1 MRKKFLKITRVLLI
15 TFIANMIPVNIL
27 HVFAA
32 ENELIVDDITT
43 TGTHYFTY
51 SEETDV
57 NGRNGWAADK
67 KSSIQ
72 GDEYA
77 QTQHWVWNENSNEA
91 AKHTYTF
98 TFEGTGVE
106 LWGIKSDDYN
116 MFQLDNGEIEKVKIE
131 GAANTPTKLY
141 SKTGLSN
148 GKHTVKVTLADAGKG
163 LQVSYA
169 KVFGISKDNPE
180 SETEKILPTKI
191 EGTTNKFKYN
201 SPSGLSWVTSNSEA
215 YIDPNGNASK
225 AEESYY
231 EIPFYGNGI
240 EIFANK
246 SRNHGMVKFSIDGK
260 EEMVADLYNAT
271 RTGAQS
277 VYKVSGLEE
286 GNHTLKAVMQN
297 TKNAS
302 STNYVNQVAYAEISH
317 APYVITDIIL
327 AENSYEIS
335 EGSTQLIN
343 YKISPDYVTASD
355 IVFTSN
361 DDTIATVNEKGLIT
375 AVKEGTTKIT
385 VSSEISNINKE
396 ITVTVKKSIPRLGG
410 SIVDVNTQY
419 TQDRY
424 DEVKQ
429 LGTTSASLTA
439 WKNDKAISEIS
450 LYSKDSKLNNVTIS
464 VSDFK
469 DGENVLES
477 ENIKAT
483 FIKSVKAYNGS
494 YLGYGDK
501 NREVPKETET
511 NRSESNDVLY
521 QTTPIEIG
529 FNKLQNV
536 WVEFNVPAGTP
547 AGTYTG
553 KLQVSADMID
563 EPLEFNY
570 KLKVQD
576 AELPNSEEFA
586 DVFDIELW
594 QYPYSSAEYY
604 DVEPFSNEHLEL
616 MKSNMLKYKE
626 IGGHAITT
634 SIVEDAW
641 NAQTYSKNEVHYPSM
656 VKWIKNADGSFE
668 YDYTDF
674 DKWVTFN
681 KELGIGD
688 KIVLYSIAPWHN
700 SFTYWENGKLIYEKY
715 NVGSDRYTSVWK
727 DFLQDLV
734 EHLTSKGWFEE
745 SYIGIDERGFSKAA
759 FDIVDSVKNIH
770 GQSLKTAGAMDG
782 FVDKPDLALRVT
794 DLNVG
799 DTAAEA
805 HPNEFEKLLKDRN
818 VLGLRTTLYS
828 CTEHQ
833 PGNFSLSAPVE
844 SYWSIINAGKSETA
858 GFLRWAYDAW
868 VEDPLRDTTHNAF
881 EPGDTFLIYPD
892 EKNAENP
899 TSKSSVRLE
908 MMAAGVR
915 DVNKLLIM
923 EKEVE
928 SLENEI
934 DDLYDLITIQA
945 KISRS
950 YLSKDKVNKLSQ
962 EVDMFKEGLNN
973 LTERYIEL
981 KESGTDKV
989 ESVTIED
996 GDKAVILGGTIQ
1008 LNAVVK
1014 PDNLLNKSVTWTS
1027 SNESVASVNGKGIV
1041 TGNKVGTA
1049 YITATSTQD
1058 ESKKASIKVTITS
1071 VAIDES
1077 AQVSYYSFNND
1088 KDGQITDEWSS
1099 RNGKNQ
1105 GSIEPGKSSNALKVT
1120 EAGKGVILDGN
1131 SGIGDSDAWS
1141 IAYWV
1146 NTDADFSSEISVI
1159 SDKDKNFA
1167 AALKMSADRSSGF
1180 RVGKKSGDVLTYK
1193 YDFSPNTWYHVA
1205 WTQSKTDGLSMYV
1218 NGKLVQNNGWTKTN
1232 TVKFP
1237 MDIIG
1242 STGFTGLID
1251 EVKVYNKVLNASEVA
1266 STMTVEGLNIAE
1278 NYKRLYIGETYTIET
1293 NLISNNEDK
1302 TITYTSSNPKVAAVD
1317 ENGVVTAK
1325 ERGTATI
1332 VVENKAGG
1340 YKEEVTI
1347 EVSRKLTISNALETY
1362 ELPSN
1367 RLTDIEKAPGTDRQY
1382 LGQPDMVRTS
1392 TGRLITAYPKGHG
1405 KGPIIMQISD
1415 DDGEAW
1421 TEKKDTPESWIG
1433 SQETPTLY
1441 VLPLENGKERIMMI
1455 TACPGWGTD
1464 SNGHQTGWNTSYSDD
1479 NGETWTEY
1487 KHWYPNHKDGS
1498 LNKAIVG
1505 MASLVQLK
1513 DDDGNYIQKWMGV
1526 YHDYGYVNYKTYL
1539 TFNENGEEQWSE
1551 PEPYL
1556 SEYRNIES
1564 TYQMCEIGMF
1574 RSPDGKRIV
1583 GLARSQSHNNPA
1595 TMIYS
1600 DDEGKTWSKP
1610 MDLPGSLAGERH
1622 KAVYD
1627 PVSGRLLVTFRE
1639 IKYDLNNN
1647 NIFDGNSDWLAGEWV
1662 AWVGTYEDLMEQRD
1676 GQYRIEIAKDY
1687 ANNAKSGDTGY
1698 AGVVVLDDG
1707 TFIMDSYGHWDEDFS
1722 SSWPGGVTT
1731 DLSYI
1736 KQAKFKLSEID
1747 NMAGLIERGEL
1758 QEFIDKVE
1766 GLNKNDYTADS
1777 WSELEIALNEAKAIN
1792 DNVESTQNE
1801 INKAVESLE
1810 KAFNELKEDTP
1821 IIVDKSK
1828 LEELYNKVKDTEN
1841 KNYTEESWT
1850 NFIKQL
1856 ENAKTILEKE
1866 DSTQDQ
1872 VYKAVE
1878 GLEKAFNELKEND
1891 PIIVDKSKL
1900 EELYN
1905 KVKDTENNNYTE
1917 KSWTNFINELENAK
1931 TVLDTEDS
1939 TQDQV
1944 DKAVESLEKAFNEL
1958 KENDPIIVDK
1968 SKLEELYNKVKDTE
1982 NNNYTE
1988 KSWDNFI
1995 NELENAKAILDKEDV
2010 TQKEVDKAVKNLE
2023 NAFNKLK
2030 ENKPIIVDKSKLEKL
2045 YNKVKDTENN
2055 NYTEESWAN
2064 FKNELASA
2072 KNVLD
2077 KEGSTQ
2083 EEINEANNRLSKA
2096 VANLKKKPSK
2106 PESEESGKVSEDEKD
2121 NSKTVNTGDNANV
2134 TILLVTLLI
2143 SGSAIF
2149 LLMKKRRTS

>member
-1 MRKKFLKITRVLLI
+1 MKKSFLNVTRFLLI
-15 TFIANMIPVNIL
+15 TFITSIMPVNMQQ
-27 HVFAA
+27 VFAA
-32 ENELIVDDITT
+32 ENEVIVDDTTT
-43 TGTHYFTY
+43 TGVHYFSYT
-51 SEETDV
+51 EATDAD
-57 NGRNGWAADK
+57 GKKGWASDK
-67 KSSIQ
+67 KDTIQ

-77 QTQHWVWNENSNEA
+77 KTQHWVWNEDFTEA
-91 AKHTYTF
+91 SKHTYSF

-106 LWGIKSDDYN
+106 LWGVKSDAYN
-116 MFQLDNGEIEKVKIE
+116 NFQLDDGNVEKIE
-131 GAANTPTKLY
+131 IKGAENTPTKLY
-141 SKTGLSN
+141 SKTELEY
-148 GKHTVKVTLADAGKG
+148 GKHTVKVTLADGGKG

-169 KVFGISKDNPE
+169 KVLGASKNNPDNKI
-180 SETEKILPTKI
+180 EKIAPNKVD
-191 EGTTNKFKYN
+191 GTINSFKYS
-201 SPSGLSWVTSNSEA
+201 SPTGSKWAVLDNEA
-215 YIDPNGNASK
+215 YIDLKADGTK
-225 AEESYY
+225 AEEAYY

-246 SRNHGMVKFSIDGK
+246 SKNHGKVKFTIDGK
-260 EEMVADLYNAT
+260 EEKVVDLYNAS
-271 RTGAQS
+271 RTESQS
-277 VYKVSGLEE
+277 VYKVTGLTE
-286 GNHTLKAVMQN
+286 GNHTLKAVMEN
-297 TKNAS
+297 TKNPS
-302 STNYVNQVAYAEISH
+302 SSSFVNQVAYAQVSH
-317 APYVITDIIL
+317 APYVITDIKL
-327 AENSYEIS
+327 AENSYEMS
-335 EGSTQLIN
+335 EGATQKIN
-343 YKISPDYVTASD
+343 YTVEPDYASVND
-355 IVFTSN
+355 ITFTSN
-361 DDTIATVNEKGLIT
+361 DDKIATVDEKGVIT
-375 AVKEGTTKIT
+375 AVKEGKTEIT
-385 VSSEISNINKE
+385 VSSKTSDVSKTIG
-396 ITVTVKKSIPRLGG
+396 VTVKKAVPGIGG

-424 DEVKQ
+424 DEVKG
-429 LGTTSASLTA
+429 LGTTSATLTA

-450 LYSKDSKLNNVTIS
+450 LYSKDSSLSNVTIS
-464 VSDFK
+464 ASDFK
-469 DGENVLES
+469 DGDKVLKSENV
-477 ENIKAT
+477 KAT
-483 FIKSVKAYNGS
+483 FIKSVKSYNGK

-536 WVEFNVPAGTP
+536 WVEINVPAGTEP
-547 AGTYTG
+547 GTYTG
-553 KLQVSADMID
+553 KLEVTAEGID
-563 EPLEFNY
+563 EPLEFTY
-570 KLKVQD
+570 TLKVQD
-576 AELPNSEEFA
+576 AELPDATEFV
-586 DVFDIELW
+586 DGFDIELW

-604 DVEPFSNEHLEL
+604 DVKPFSEEHLKIME
-616 MKSNMLKYKE
+616 SIMLKYKE

-656 VKWIKNADGSFE
+656 VKWTKNEDGSFE

-700 SFTYWENGKLIYEKY
+700 SFTYWEGDKLVYEPFK
-715 NVGSDRYTSVWK
+715 VGDARYTEVWK
-727 DFLQDLV
+727 GFLQDLV
-734 EHLTSKGWFEE
+734 NHLTDKGWFEE
-745 SYIGIDERGFSKAA
+745 SYMGIDERGFNKTA

-770 GQSLKTAGAMDG
+770 GESLKTAGAMDG
-782 FVDKPDLALRVT
+782 FVDKHDLALRVT

-799 DTAAEA
+799 DTAAA
-805 HPNEFEKLLKDRN
+805 KHPVEFAKLLEEREA
-818 VLGLRTTLYS
+818 LGLRTTLYS

-844 SYWSIINAGKSETA
+844 SYWSIINAGKSETV

-892 EKNAENP
+892 EKGVKNP

-908 MMAAGVR
+908 IMAAGVR

-923 EKEVE
+923 EKEVA
-928 SLENEI
+928 SLQSDI
-934 DDLYDLITIQA
+934 DELYDNITITPVTSQ
-945 KISRS
+945 S
-950 YLSKDKVNKLSQ
+950 YLSKDKVKQLSQ
-962 EVDMFKEGLNN
+962 EVDKFKEEINT

-981 KESGTDKV
+981 KANGTEKV
-989 ESVTIED
+989 ESVTIEG
-996 GDKAVILGGTIQ
+996 GDKEVIIGSTTQ

-1014 PDNLLNKSVTWTS
+1014 PNNILNNRVIWTS
-1027 SNESVASVNGKGIV
+1027 SNEKVASVNSQGVV
-1041 TGNKVGTA
+1041 TANKLGSTT
-1049 YITATSTQD
+1049 ITATYVQD
-1058 ESKKASIKVTITS
+1058 ESKKSAIKVTVS
-1071 VAIDES
+1071 PVSIDKS
-1077 AQVSYYSFNND
+1077 AQVSYYSFDND
-1088 KDGQITDEWSS
+1088 KDGKVTDKWGS
-1099 RNGKNQ
+1099 RNGSNE
-1105 GSIEPGKSSNALKVT
+1105 GTIALGKSNNALKVT
-1120 EAGKGVILDGN
+1120 EAGKGAILDEN
-1131 SGIGDSDAWS
+1131 SGVADSDAWS
-1141 IAYWV
+1141 ISYWV
-1146 NTDADFSSEISVI
+1146 NTDTEFNKEISVI
-1159 SDKDKNFA
+1159 SDKDKKFA
-1167 AALKMSADRSSGF
+1167 ASLKMAEDRSSGF
-1180 RVGKKSGDVLTYK
+1180 RVGKNPGDVLTFEYN
-1193 YDFSPNTWYHVA
+1193 FSPNTWYHIA

-1218 NGKLVQNNGWTKTN
+1218 NGKLIKNNNWTETN
-1232 TVKFP
+1232 IVKFP

-1251 EVKVYNKVLNASEVA
+1251 EVKVYNKVLNPSEIA
-1266 STMTVEGLNIAE
+1266 STMLVKGLNIAE
-1278 NYKRLYIGETYTIET
+1278 NYKRLYIDDTYAIET
-1293 NLISNNEDK
+1293 NLLSDNNDK
-1302 TITYTSSNPKVAAVD
+1302 TITYTSSNPNIASVE

-1325 ERGTATI
+1325 ERGTTTI

-1347 EVSRKLTISNALETY
+1347 EVSRKLTISNTLETY
-1362 ELPSN
+1362 ELPEN
-1367 RLTDIEKAPGTDRQY
+1367 RLSDIEKAPGTDRQY

-1415 DDGEAW
+1415 DNGETW
-1421 TEKKDTPESWIG
+1421 TEKNDTPSSWVG

-1441 VLPLENGKERIMMI
+1441 VLPLENGIERIMMI

-1622 KAVYD
+1622 KAAYD
-1627 PVSGRLLVTFRE
+1627 PISGRLVISFRE
-1639 IKYDLNNN
+1639 ITYDLNGN

-1687 ANNAKSGDTGY
+1687 SNNAKSGDTGY
-1698 AGVVVLDDG
+1698 AGVVVLEDG
-1707 TFIMDSYGHWDEDFS
+1707 TFIMDSYGHWDEEFS
-1722 SSWPGGVTT
+1722 NSWTGGITT
-1731 DLSYI
+1731 DLCYI

-1747 NMAGLIERGEL
+1747 NMAGLIERDEL

-1766 GLNKNDYTADS
+1766 GLNKDDYTANS
-1777 WSELEIALNEAKAIN
+1777 WSALEIAFNEAKVVY

-1801 INKAVESLE
+1801 IDKALE
-1810 KAFNELKEDTP
+1810 NLTNAFNGLKENNP
-1821 IIVDKSK
+1821 IAVDKSK
-1828 LEELYNKVKDTEN
+1828 LEEMYNKVKDTEN
-1841 KNYTEESWT
+1841 KNYTEGSWT
-1850 NFIKQL
+1850 NFINEL
-1856 ENAKTILEKE
+1856 ENAKVVLEKE

-1872 VYKAVE
+1872 VDKA
-1878 GLEKAFNELKEND
+1878 LESLENAFNELKEND
-1891 PIIVDKSKL
+1891 PIIVDKSRL
-1900 EELYN
+1900 EKLYN

-1917 KSWTNFINELENAK
+1917 KSWNNFK
-1931 TVLDTEDS
+1931 
-1939 TQDQV
+1939 
-1944 DKAVESLEKAFNEL
+1944 
-1958 KENDPIIVDK
+1958 
-1968 SKLEELYNKVKDTE
+1968 
-1982 NNNYTE
+1982 
-1988 KSWDNFI
+1988 

-2023 NAFNKLK
+2023 NAFKKLK
-2030 ENKPIIVDKSKLEKL
+2030 ENKPIVVDKSKLEKL

-2055 NYTEESWAN
+2055 NYTEESWTN
-2064 FKNELASA
+2064 FKNELKNA
-2072 KNVLD
+2072 KAVLD

-2096 VANLKKKPSK
+2096 VANLKKETSK
-2106 PESEESGKVSEDEKD
+2106 PESEESGKVPEGEKD
-2121 NSKTVNTGDNANV
+2121 NSKIVNTGDNTNV
-2134 TILLVTLLI
+2134 TLLLATLLI

>member
-1 MRKKFLKITRVLLI
+1 MKKSFLNVTRFLLI
-15 TFIANMIPVNIL
+15 TFITSIMPVNMQQ
-27 HVFAA
+27 VFAA
-32 ENELIVDDITT
+32 ENEVIVDDTTT
-43 TGTHYFTY
+43 TGVHYFSYT
-51 SEETDV
+51 EATDAD
-57 NGRNGWAADK
+57 GKKGWASDK
-67 KSSIQ
+67 KDTIQ

-77 QTQHWVWNENSNEA
+77 KTQHWVWNEDFTEA
-91 AKHTYTF
+91 SKHTYSF

-106 LWGIKSDDYN
+106 LWGVKSDAYN
-116 MFQLDNGEIEKVKIE
+116 NFQLDDGNVEKIE
-131 GAANTPTKLY
+131 IKGAENTPTKLY
-141 SKTGLSN
+141 SKTELEY
-148 GKHTVKVTLADAGKG
+148 GKHTVKVTLADGGKG

-169 KVFGISKDNPE
+169 KVLGASKNNPDNKI
-180 SETEKILPTKI
+180 EKIAPNKVD
-191 EGTTNKFKYN
+191 GTINSFKYS
-201 SPSGLSWVTSNSEA
+201 SPTGSKWAVLDNEA
-215 YIDPNGNASK
+215 YIDLKADGTK
-225 AEESYY
+225 AEEAYY

-246 SRNHGMVKFSIDGK
+246 SKNHGKVKFTIDGK
-260 EEMVADLYNAT
+260 EEKVVDLYNAS
-271 RTGAQS
+271 RTESQS
-277 VYKVSGLEE
+277 VYKVTGLTE
-286 GNHTLKAVMQN
+286 GNHTLKAVMEN
-297 TKNAS
+297 TKNPS
-302 STNYVNQVAYAEISH
+302 SSSFVNQVAYAQVSH
-317 APYVITDIIL
+317 APYVITDIKL
-327 AENSYEIS
+327 AENSYEMS
-335 EGSTQLIN
+335 EGATQKIN
-343 YKISPDYVTASD
+343 YTVEPDYASVND
-355 IVFTSN
+355 ITFTSN
-361 DDTIATVNEKGLIT
+361 DDKIATVDEKGVIT
-375 AVKEGTTKIT
+375 AVKEGKTEIT
-385 VSSEISNINKE
+385 VSSKTSDVSKTIG
-396 ITVTVKKSIPRLGG
+396 VTVKKAVPGIGG

-424 DEVKQ
+424 DEVKG
-429 LGTTSASLTA
+429 LGTTSATLTA

-450 LYSKDSKLNNVTIS
+450 LYSKDSSLSNVTIS
-464 VSDFK
+464 ASDFK
-469 DGENVLES
+469 DGDKVLKSENV
-477 ENIKAT
+477 KAT
-483 FIKSVKAYNGS
+483 FIKSVKSYNGK

-536 WVEFNVPAGTP
+536 WVEINVPAGTEP
-547 AGTYTG
+547 GTYTG
-553 KLQVSADMID
+553 KLEVTAEGID
-563 EPLEFNY
+563 EPLEFTY
-570 KLKVQD
+570 TLKVQD
-576 AELPNSEEFA
+576 AELPDATEFV
-586 DVFDIELW
+586 DGFDIELW

-604 DVEPFSNEHLEL
+604 DVKPFSEEHLKIME
-616 MKSNMLKYKE
+616 SIMLKYKE

-656 VKWIKNADGSFE
+656 VKWTKNEDGSFE

-700 SFTYWENGKLIYEKY
+700 SFTYWEGDKLVYEPFK
-715 NVGSDRYTSVWK
+715 VGDARYTEVWK
-727 DFLQDLV
+727 GFLQDLV
-734 EHLTSKGWFEE
+734 NHLTDKGWFEE
-745 SYIGIDERGFSKAA
+745 SYMGIDERGFNKTA

-770 GQSLKTAGAMDG
+770 GESLKTAGAMDG
-782 FVDKPDLALRVT
+782 FVDKHDLALRVT

-799 DTAAEA
+799 DTAAA
-805 HPNEFEKLLKDRN
+805 KHPVEFAKLLEEREA
-818 VLGLRTTLYS
+818 LGLRTTLYS

-844 SYWSIINAGKSETA
+844 SYWSIINAGKSETV

-892 EKNAENP
+892 EKGVKNP

-908 MMAAGVR
+908 IMAAGVR

-923 EKEVE
+923 EKEVA
-928 SLENEI
+928 SLQSDI
-934 DDLYDLITIQA
+934 DELYDNITITPVTSQ
-945 KISRS
+945 S
-950 YLSKDKVNKLSQ
+950 YLSKDKVKQLSQ
-962 EVDMFKEGLNN
+962 EVDKFKEEINT

-981 KESGTDKV
+981 KANGTEKV
-989 ESVTIED
+989 ESVTIEG
-996 GDKAVILGGTIQ
+996 GDKEVIIGSTTQ

-1014 PDNLLNKSVTWTS
+1014 PNNILNNRVIWTS
-1027 SNESVASVNGKGIV
+1027 SNEKVASVNSQGVV
-1041 TGNKVGTA
+1041 TANKLGSTT
-1049 YITATSTQD
+1049 ITATSVQD
-1058 ESKKASIKVTITS
+1058 ESKKSAIKVTVS
-1071 VAIDES
+1071 PVSIDKS
-1077 AQVSYYSFNND
+1077 AQVSYYSFDND
-1088 KDGQITDEWSS
+1088 KDGKVTDKWGS
-1099 RNGKNQ
+1099 RNGSNE
-1105 GSIEPGKSSNALKVT
+1105 GTIALGKSNNALKVT
-1120 EAGKGVILDGN
+1120 EAGKGAILDEN
-1131 SGIGDSDAWS
+1131 SGVADSDAWS
-1141 IAYWV
+1141 ISYWV
-1146 NTDADFSSEISVI
+1146 NTDTEFNKEISVI
-1159 SDKDKNFA
+1159 SDKDKKFA
-1167 AALKMSADRSSGF
+1167 ASLKMAEDRSSGF
-1180 RVGKKSGDVLTYK
+1180 RVGKNPGDVLTFEYN
-1193 YDFSPNTWYHVA
+1193 FSPNTWYHIA

-1218 NGKLVQNNGWTKTN
+1218 NGKLIKNNNWTETN
-1232 TVKFP
+1232 IVKFP

-1251 EVKVYNKVLNASEVA
+1251 EVKVYNKVLNPSEIA
-1266 STMTVEGLNIAE
+1266 STMLVKGLNIAE
-1278 NYKRLYIGETYTIET
+1278 NYKRLYIDDTYAIET
-1293 NLISNNEDK
+1293 NLLSDNNDK
-1302 TITYTSSNPKVAAVD
+1302 TITYTSSNPNIASVD

-1325 ERGTATI
+1325 ERGTTTI

-1347 EVSRKLTISNALETY
+1347 EVSRKLTISNTLETY
-1362 ELPSN
+1362 ELPEN
-1367 RLTDIEKAPGTDRQY
+1367 RLSDIEKAPGTDRQY

-1415 DDGEAW
+1415 DNGETW
-1421 TEKKDTPESWIG
+1421 TEKNDTPSSWVG

-1441 VLPLENGKERIMMI
+1441 VLPLENGIERIMMI

-1622 KAVYD
+1622 KAAYD
-1627 PVSGRLLVTFRE
+1627 PISGRLVISFRE
-1639 IKYDLNNN
+1639 ITYDLNGN

-1687 ANNAKSGDTGY
+1687 SNNAKSGDTGY
-1698 AGVVVLDDG
+1698 AGVVVLEDG
-1707 TFIMDSYGHWDEDFS
+1707 TFIMDSYGHWDEEFS
-1722 SSWPGGVTT
+1722 NSWTGGITT
-1731 DLSYI
+1731 DLCYI

-1747 NMAGLIERGEL
+1747 NMAGLIERDEL

-1766 GLNKNDYTADS
+1766 GLNKDDYTANS
-1777 WSELEIALNEAKAIN
+1777 WSALEIAFNEAKVVY

-1801 INKAVESLE
+1801 IDKALE
-1810 KAFNELKEDTP
+1810 NLTNAFNGLKENNP
-1821 IIVDKSK
+1821 IAVDKSK
-1828 LEELYNKVKDTEN
+1828 LEEMYNKVKDTEN
-1841 KNYTEESWT
+1841 KNYTEGSWT
-1850 NFIKQL
+1850 NFINEL
-1856 ENAKTILEKE
+1856 ENAKVVLEKE

-1872 VYKAVE
+1872 VDKA
-1878 GLEKAFNELKEND
+1878 LESLENAFNELKEND
-1891 PIIVDKSKL
+1891 PIIVDKSRL
-1900 EELYN
+1900 EKLYN

-1917 KSWTNFINELENAK
+1917 KSWNNFK
-1931 TVLDTEDS
+1931 
-1939 TQDQV
+1939 
-1944 DKAVESLEKAFNEL
+1944 
-1958 KENDPIIVDK
+1958 
-1968 SKLEELYNKVKDTE
+1968 
-1982 NNNYTE
+1982 
-1988 KSWDNFI
+1988 

-2023 NAFNKLK
+2023 NAFKKLK
-2030 ENKPIIVDKSKLEKL
+2030 ENKPIVVDKSKLEKL

-2055 NYTEESWAN
+2055 NYTEESWTN
-2064 FKNELASA
+2064 FKNELKNA
-2072 KNVLD
+2072 KAVLD

-2096 VANLKKKPSK
+2096 VANLKKETSK
-2106 PESEESGKVSEDEKD
+2106 PESEESGKVPEGEKD
-2121 NSKTVNTGDNANV
+2121 NSKIVNTGDNTNV
-2134 TILLVTLLI
+2134 TLLLATLLI

>member
-1 MRKKFLKITRVLLI
+1 MKKSFLNVTRFLLI
-15 TFIANMIPVNIL
+15 TFITSIMPVNMQQ
-27 HVFAA
+27 VFAA
-32 ENELIVDDITT
+32 ENEVIVDDTTT
-43 TGTHYFTY
+43 TGVHYFSYT
-51 SEETDV
+51 EATDAD
-57 NGRNGWAADK
+57 GKKGWASDK
-67 KSSIQ
+67 KDTIQ

-77 QTQHWVWNENSNEA
+77 KTQHWVWNEDFTEA
-91 AKHTYTF
+91 SKHTYSF

-106 LWGIKSDDYN
+106 LWGVKSDAYN
-116 MFQLDNGEIEKVKIE
+116 NFQLDDGNVEKIE
-131 GAANTPTKLY
+131 IKGAENTPTKLY
-141 SKTGLSN
+141 SKTELEY
-148 GKHTVKVTLADAGKG
+148 GKHTVKVTLADGGKG

-169 KVFGISKDNPE
+169 KVLGASKNNPDNKI
-180 SETEKILPTKI
+180 EKIAPNKVD
-191 EGTTNKFKYN
+191 GTINSFKYS
-201 SPSGLSWVTSNSEA
+201 SPTGSKWAVLDNEA
-215 YIDPNGNASK
+215 YIDLKADGTK
-225 AEESYY
+225 AEEAYY

-246 SRNHGMVKFSIDGK
+246 SKNHGKVKFTIDGK
-260 EEMVADLYNAT
+260 EEKVVDLYNAS
-271 RTGAQS
+271 RTESQS
-277 VYKVSGLEE
+277 VYKVTGLTE
-286 GNHTLKAVMQN
+286 GNHTLKAVMEN
-297 TKNAS
+297 TKNPS
-302 STNYVNQVAYAEISH
+302 SSSFVNQVAYAQVSH
-317 APYVITDIIL
+317 APYVITDIKL
-327 AENSYEIS
+327 AENSYEMS
-335 EGSTQLIN
+335 EGATQKIN
-343 YKISPDYVTASD
+343 YTVEPDYASVND
-355 IVFTSN
+355 ITFTSN
-361 DDTIATVNEKGLIT
+361 DDKIATVDEKGVIT
-375 AVKEGTTKIT
+375 AVKEGKTEIT
-385 VSSEISNINKE
+385 VSSKTSDVSKTIG
-396 ITVTVKKSIPRLGG
+396 VTVKKAVPGIGG

-424 DEVKQ
+424 DEVKG
-429 LGTTSASLTA
+429 LGTTSATLTA

-450 LYSKDSKLNNVTIS
+450 LYSKDSSLSNVTIS
-464 VSDFK
+464 ASDFK
-469 DGENVLES
+469 NGDKVLKSENV
-477 ENIKAT
+477 KAT
-483 FIKSVKAYNGS
+483 FIKSVKAYNGK

-536 WVEFNVPAGTP
+536 WVEVNVPKGTEP
-547 AGTYTG
+547 GTYTG
-553 KLQVSADMID
+553 KLKVTADGIK
-563 EPLEFNY
+563 EPLEFTYTLN
-570 KLKVQD
+570 VQD
-576 AELPNSEEFA
+576 AELPDAKEFENG
-586 DVFDIELW
+586 FDIELW

-604 DVEPFSNEHLEL
+604 DVKPFSEKHLKIME
-616 MKSNMLKYKE
+616 SIMLKYKE

-656 VKWIKNADGSFE
+656 VKWTKNEDGSFE

-700 SFTYWENGKLIYEKY
+700 SFTYWEGDKLVYEPFK
-715 NVGSDRYTSVWK
+715 VGDARYTEVWK
-727 DFLQDLV
+727 GFLQDLV
-734 EHLTSKGWFEE
+734 NHLTDKGWFEE
-745 SYIGIDERGFSKAA
+745 SYMGIDERGFNKTA

-770 GQSLKTAGAMDG
+770 GESLKTAGAMDG

-799 DTAAEA
+799 DTAAA
-805 HPNEFEKLLKDRN
+805 KHPVEFAKLLEEREA
-818 VLGLRTTLYS
+818 LGLRTTLYS

-844 SYWSIINAGKSETA
+844 SYWSIINAGKSETV

-892 EKNAENP
+892 EKGVKNP

-908 MMAAGVR
+908 IMAKGVR

-923 EKEVE
+923 EKEVA
-928 SLENEI
+928 SLQSDI
-934 DDLYDLITIQA
+934 DELYDNITITPVTSQ
-945 KISRS
+945 S
-950 YLSKDKVNKLSQ
+950 YLSKDKVKQLSQ
-962 EVDMFKEGLNN
+962 EVDKFKEEINT

-981 KESGTDKV
+981 KANGTEKV
-989 ESVTIED
+989 ESVTIEG
-996 GDKAVILGGTIQ
+996 GDKEVIIGSTTQ

-1014 PDNLLNKSVTWTS
+1014 PNNILNNRVIWTS
-1027 SNESVASVNGKGIV
+1027 SNEKVASVNSQGVV
-1041 TGNKVGTA
+1041 TANKLGSTT
-1049 YITATSTQD
+1049 ITATSVQD
-1058 ESKKASIKVTITS
+1058 ESKKSAIKVTVS
-1071 VAIDES
+1071 PVSIDKS
-1077 AQVSYYSFNND
+1077 AQVSYYSFDND
-1088 KDGQITDEWSS
+1088 KDGKVTDKWGS
-1099 RNGKNQ
+1099 RNGSNE
-1105 GSIEPGKSSNALKVT
+1105 GTIALGKSNNALKVT
-1120 EAGKGVILDGN
+1120 EAGKGAILDGN
-1131 SGIGDSDAWS
+1131 SGVADSDAWS
-1141 IAYWV
+1141 ISYWV
-1146 NTDADFSSEISVI
+1146 NTDTEFNKEISVI
-1159 SDKDKNFA
+1159 SDKDKKFA
-1167 AALKMSADRSSGF
+1167 ASLKMAEDRSSGF
-1180 RVGKKSGDVLTYK
+1180 RVGKNPGDVLTFEYN
-1193 YDFSPNTWYHVA
+1193 FSLNTWYHIA

-1218 NGKLVQNNGWTKTN
+1218 NGKLIKNNNWTETN

-1251 EVKVYNKVLNASEVA
+1251 EVKVYNKVLNPSEIA
-1266 STMTVEGLNIAE
+1266 STMLVKGLNIAE
-1278 NYKRLYIGETYTIET
+1278 NYKRLYIGDTYAIET
-1293 NLISNNEDK
+1293 NLLSDNNDK
-1302 TITYTSSNPKVAAVD
+1302 TITYTSSNPNIASVD

-1325 ERGTATI
+1325 ERGTTTI

-1347 EVSRKLTISNALETY
+1347 EVSRKLTISNTLETY
-1362 ELPSN
+1362 ELPEN
-1367 RLTDIEKAPGTDRQY
+1367 RLSDIEKAPGTDRQY

-1415 DDGEAW
+1415 DNGETW
-1421 TEKKDTPESWIG
+1421 TEKNDTPSSWVG

-1441 VLPLENGKERIMMI
+1441 VLPLENGIERIMMI

-1583 GLARSQSHNNPA
+1583 GLARSQSQNNPA

-1622 KAVYD
+1622 KAAYD
-1627 PVSGRLLVTFRE
+1627 PISGRLVISFRE
-1639 IKYDLNNN
+1639 ITYDLNGN

-1687 ANNAKSGDTGY
+1687 SNNAKSGDTGY
-1698 AGVVVLDDG
+1698 AGIVVLEDG
-1707 TFIMDSYGHWDEDFS
+1707 TFIMDSYGHWDEEFS
-1722 SSWPGGVTT
+1722 NNWTGGVTT
-1731 DLSYI
+1731 DLCYI

-1747 NMAGLIERGEL
+1747 NMAGLIERDEL

-1766 GLNKNDYTADS
+1766 GLNKDDYTANS
-1777 WSELEIALNEAKAIN
+1777 WSALEIAFNEAKVVY

-1801 INKAVESLE
+1801 IDKALE
-1810 KAFNELKEDTP
+1810 NLTNAFNGLKENNP
-1821 IIVDKSK
+1821 IAVDKSK
-1828 LEELYNKVKDTEN
+1828 LEEMYNKVKDTEN
-1841 KNYTEESWT
+1841 KNYTEGSWT
-1850 NFIKQL
+1850 NFINEL
-1856 ENAKTILEKE
+1856 ENAKVVLEKE

-1872 VYKAVE
+1872 VDKA
-1878 GLEKAFNELKEND
+1878 LESLENAFNELKEND
-1891 PIIVDKSKL
+1891 PIIVDKSRL
-1900 EELYN
+1900 EKLYN

-1917 KSWTNFINELENAK
+1917 KSWNNFK
-1931 TVLDTEDS
+1931 
-1939 TQDQV
+1939 
-1944 DKAVESLEKAFNEL
+1944 
-1958 KENDPIIVDK
+1958 
-1968 SKLEELYNKVKDTE
+1968 
-1982 NNNYTE
+1982 
-1988 KSWDNFI
+1988 

-2023 NAFNKLK
+2023 NAFKKLK
-2030 ENKPIIVDKSKLEKL
+2030 ENKPIVVDKSKLEKL

-2055 NYTEESWAN
+2055 NYTEESWTN
-2064 FKNELASA
+2064 FKNELKNA
-2072 KNVLD
+2072 KAVLD

-2096 VANLKKKPSK
+2096 VANLKKETSK
-2106 PESEESGKVSEDEKD
+2106 PESEESGKVPEGEKD
-2121 NSKTVNTGDNANV
+2121 NSKIVNTGDNTNV
-2134 TILLVTLLI
+2134 TLLLATLLI

>member
-1 MRKKFLKITRVLLI
+1 M
-15 TFIANMIPVNIL
+15 
-27 HVFAA
+27 
-32 ENELIVDDITT
+32 
-43 TGTHYFTY
+43 
-51 SEETDV
+51 
-57 NGRNGWAADK
+57 
-67 KSSIQ
+67 
-72 GDEYA
+72 
-77 QTQHWVWNENSNEA
+77 
-91 AKHTYTF
+91 
-98 TFEGTGVE
+98 
-106 LWGIKSDDYN
+106 
-116 MFQLDNGEIEKVKIE
+116 DN
-131 GAANTPTKLY
+131 
-141 SKTGLSN
+141 
-148 GKHTVKVTLADAGKG
+148 
-163 LQVSYA
+163 
-169 KVFGISKDNPE
+169 
-180 SETEKILPTKI
+180 
-191 EGTTNKFKYN
+191 
-201 SPSGLSWVTSNSEA
+201 EA
-215 YIDPNGNASK
+215 YIDLKADGTK
-225 AEESYY
+225 AEEAYY

-246 SRNHGMVKFSIDGK
+246 SKNHGKVKFTIDGK
-260 EEMVADLYNAT
+260 EEKVVDLYNAS
-271 RTGAQS
+271 RTESQS
-277 VYKVSGLEE
+277 VYKVTGLTE
-286 GNHTLKAVMQN
+286 GNHTLKAVMEN
-297 TKNAS
+297 TKNPS
-302 STNYVNQVAYAEISH
+302 SSSFVNQVAYAQVSH
-317 APYVITDIIL
+317 APYVITDIKL
-327 AENSYEIS
+327 AENSYEMS
-335 EGSTQLIN
+335 EGATQKIN
-343 YKISPDYVTASD
+343 YTVEPDYASVND
-355 IVFTSN
+355 ITFTSN
-361 DDTIATVNEKGLIT
+361 DDKIATVDEKGVIT
-375 AVKEGTTKIT
+375 AVKEGKTEIT
-385 VSSEISNINKE
+385 VSSKTSDVSKTIG
-396 ITVTVKKSIPRLGG
+396 VTVKKAVPGIGG

-424 DEVKQ
+424 DEVKG
-429 LGTTSASLTA
+429 LGTTSATLTA

-450 LYSKDSKLNNVTIS
+450 LYSKDSSLSNVTIS
-464 VSDFK
+464 ASDFK
-469 DGENVLES
+469 DGDKVLKSENV
-477 ENIKAT
+477 KAT
-483 FIKSVKAYNGS
+483 FIKSVKSYNGK

-536 WVEFNVPAGTP
+536 WVEINVPAGTEP
-547 AGTYTG
+547 GTYTG
-553 KLQVSADMID
+553 KLEVTAEGID
-563 EPLEFNY
+563 EPLEFTY
-570 KLKVQD
+570 TLKVQD
-576 AELPNSEEFA
+576 AELPDATEFV
-586 DVFDIELW
+586 DGFDIELW

-604 DVEPFSNEHLEL
+604 DVKPFSEEHLKIME
-616 MKSNMLKYKE
+616 SIMLKYKE

-656 VKWIKNADGSFE
+656 VKWTKNEDGSFE

-700 SFTYWENGKLIYEKY
+700 SFTYWEGDKLVYEPFK
-715 NVGSDRYTSVWK
+715 VGDARYTEVWK
-727 DFLQDLV
+727 GFLQDLV
-734 EHLTSKGWFEE
+734 NHLTDKGWFEE
-745 SYIGIDERGFSKAA
+745 SYMGIDERGFNKTA

-770 GQSLKTAGAMDG
+770 GESLKTAGAMDG
-782 FVDKPDLALRVT
+782 FVDKHDLALRVT

-799 DTAAEA
+799 DTAAA
-805 HPNEFEKLLKDRN
+805 KHPVEFAKLLEEREA
-818 VLGLRTTLYS
+818 LGLRTTLYS

-844 SYWSIINAGKSETA
+844 SYWSIINAGKSETV

-892 EKNAENP
+892 EKGVKNP

-908 MMAAGVR
+908 IMAAGVR

-923 EKEVE
+923 EKEVA
-928 SLENEI
+928 SLQSDI
-934 DDLYDLITIQA
+934 DELYDNITITPVTSQ
-945 KISRS
+945 S
-950 YLSKDKVNKLSQ
+950 YLSKDKVKQLSQ
-962 EVDMFKEGLNN
+962 EVDKFKEEINT

-981 KESGTDKV
+981 KANGTEKV
-989 ESVTIED
+989 ESVTIEG
-996 GDKAVILGGTIQ
+996 GDKEVIIGSTTQ

-1014 PDNLLNKSVTWTS
+1014 PNNILNNRVIWTS
-1027 SNESVASVNGKGIV
+1027 SNEKVASVNSQGVV
-1041 TGNKVGTA
+1041 TANKLGSTT
-1049 YITATSTQD
+1049 ITATSVQD
-1058 ESKKASIKVTITS
+1058 ESKKSAIKVTVS
-1071 VAIDES
+1071 PVSIDKS
-1077 AQVSYYSFNND
+1077 AQVSYYSFDND
-1088 KDGQITDEWSS
+1088 KDGKVTDKWGS
-1099 RNGKNQ
+1099 RNGSNE
-1105 GSIEPGKSSNALKVT
+1105 GTIALGKSNNALKVT
-1120 EAGKGVILDGN
+1120 EAGKGAILDEN
-1131 SGIGDSDAWS
+1131 SGVADSDAWS
-1141 IAYWV
+1141 ISYWV
-1146 NTDADFSSEISVI
+1146 NTDTEFNKEISVI
-1159 SDKDKNFA
+1159 SDKDKKFA
-1167 AALKMSADRSSGF
+1167 ASLKMAEDRSSGF
-1180 RVGKKSGDVLTYK
+1180 RVGKNPGDVLTFEYN
-1193 YDFSPNTWYHVA
+1193 FSPNTWYHIA

-1218 NGKLVQNNGWTKTN
+1218 NGKLIKNNNWTETN
-1232 TVKFP
+1232 IVKFP

-1251 EVKVYNKVLNASEVA
+1251 EVKVYNKVLNPSEIA
-1266 STMTVEGLNIAE
+1266 STMLVKGLNIAE
-1278 NYKRLYIGETYTIET
+1278 NYKRLYIDDTYAIET
-1293 NLISNNEDK
+1293 NLLSDNNDK
-1302 TITYTSSNPKVAAVD
+1302 TITYTSSNPNIASVD

-1325 ERGTATI
+1325 ERGTTTI

-1347 EVSRKLTISNALETY
+1347 EVSRKLTISNTLETY
-1362 ELPSN
+1362 ELPEN
-1367 RLTDIEKAPGTDRQY
+1367 RLSDIEKAPGTDRQY

-1415 DDGEAW
+1415 DNGETW
-1421 TEKKDTPESWIG
+1421 TEKNDTPSSWVG

-1441 VLPLENGKERIMMI
+1441 VLPLENGIERIMMI

-1622 KAVYD
+1622 KAAYD
-1627 PVSGRLLVTFRE
+1627 PISGRLVISFRE
-1639 IKYDLNNN
+1639 ITYDLNGN

-1687 ANNAKSGDTGY
+1687 SNNAKSGDTGY
-1698 AGVVVLDDG
+1698 AGVVVLEDG
-1707 TFIMDSYGHWDEDFS
+1707 TFIMDSYGHWDEEFS
-1722 SSWPGGVTT
+1722 NSWTGGITT
-1731 DLSYI
+1731 DLCYI

-1747 NMAGLIERGEL
+1747 NMAGLIERDEL

-1766 GLNKNDYTADS
+1766 GLNKDDYTANS
-1777 WSELEIALNEAKAIN
+1777 WSALEIAFNEAKVVY

-1801 INKAVESLE
+1801 IDKALE
-1810 KAFNELKEDTP
+1810 NLTNAFNGLKENNP
-1821 IIVDKSK
+1821 IAVDKSK
-1828 LEELYNKVKDTEN
+1828 LEEMYNKVKDTEN
-1841 KNYTEESWT
+1841 KNYTEGSWT
-1850 NFIKQL
+1850 NFINEL
-1856 ENAKTILEKE
+1856 ENAKVVLEKE

-1872 VYKAVE
+1872 VDKA
-1878 GLEKAFNELKEND
+1878 LESLENAFNELKEND
-1891 PIIVDKSKL
+1891 PIIVDKSRL
-1900 EELYN
+1900 EKLYN

-1917 KSWTNFINELENAK
+1917 KSWNNFK
-1931 TVLDTEDS
+1931 
-1939 TQDQV
+1939 
-1944 DKAVESLEKAFNEL
+1944 
-1958 KENDPIIVDK
+1958 
-1968 SKLEELYNKVKDTE
+1968 
-1982 NNNYTE
+1982 
-1988 KSWDNFI
+1988 

-2023 NAFNKLK
+2023 NAFKKLK
-2030 ENKPIIVDKSKLEKL
+2030 ENKPIVVDKSKLEKL

-2055 NYTEESWAN
+2055 NYTEESWTN
-2064 FKNELASA
+2064 FKNELKNA
-2072 KNVLD
+2072 KAVLD

-2096 VANLKKKPSK
+2096 VANLKKETSK
-2106 PESEESGKVSEDEKD
+2106 PESEESGKVPEGEKD
-2121 NSKTVNTGDNANV
+2121 NSKIVNTGDNTN
-2134 TILLVTLLI
+2134 VTLLLATLLI
-2143 SGSAIF
+2143 NGSAIF

>member
-1 MRKKFLKITRVLLI
+1 M
-15 TFIANMIPVNIL
+15 
-27 HVFAA
+27 
-32 ENELIVDDITT
+32 
-43 TGTHYFTY
+43 
-51 SEETDV
+51 
-57 NGRNGWAADK
+57 
-67 KSSIQ
+67 
-72 GDEYA
+72 
-77 QTQHWVWNENSNEA
+77 
-91 AKHTYTF
+91 
-98 TFEGTGVE
+98 
-106 LWGIKSDDYN
+106 
-116 MFQLDNGEIEKVKIE
+116 DN
-131 GAANTPTKLY
+131 
-141 SKTGLSN
+141 
-148 GKHTVKVTLADAGKG
+148 
-163 LQVSYA
+163 
-169 KVFGISKDNPE
+169 
-180 SETEKILPTKI
+180 
-191 EGTTNKFKYN
+191 
-201 SPSGLSWVTSNSEA
+201 EA
-215 YIDPNGNASK
+215 YIDLKADGTK
-225 AEESYY
+225 AEEAYY

-246 SRNHGMVKFSIDGK
+246 SKNHGKVKFTIDGK
-260 EEMVADLYNAT
+260 EEKVVDLYNAS
-271 RTGAQS
+271 RTESQS
-277 VYKVSGLEE
+277 VYKVTGLTE
-286 GNHTLKAVMQN
+286 GNHTLKAVMEN
-297 TKNAS
+297 TKNPS
-302 STNYVNQVAYAEISH
+302 SSSFVNQVAYAQVSH
-317 APYVITDIIL
+317 APYVITDIKL
-327 AENSYEIS
+327 AENSYEMS
-335 EGSTQLIN
+335 EGATQKIN
-343 YKISPDYVTASD
+343 YTVEPDYASVND
-355 IVFTSN
+355 ITFTSN
-361 DDTIATVNEKGLIT
+361 DDKIATVDEKGVIT
-375 AVKEGTTKIT
+375 AVKEGKTEIT
-385 VSSEISNINKE
+385 VSSKTSDVSKTIG
-396 ITVTVKKSIPRLGG
+396 VTVKKAVPGIGG

-424 DEVKQ
+424 DEVKG
-429 LGTTSASLTA
+429 LGTTSATLTA

-450 LYSKDSKLNNVTIS
+450 LYSKDSSLSNVTIS
-464 VSDFK
+464 ASDFK
-469 DGENVLES
+469 DGDKVLKSENV
-477 ENIKAT
+477 KAT
-483 FIKSVKAYNGS
+483 FIKSVKSYNGK

-536 WVEFNVPAGTP
+536 WVEINVPAGTEP
-547 AGTYTG
+547 GTYTG
-553 KLQVSADMID
+553 KLEVTAEGID
-563 EPLEFNY
+563 EPLEFTY
-570 KLKVQD
+570 TLKVQD
-576 AELPNSEEFA
+576 AELPDATEFV
-586 DVFDIELW
+586 DGFDIELW

-604 DVEPFSNEHLEL
+604 DVKPFSEEHLKIME
-616 MKSNMLKYKE
+616 SIMLKYKE

-656 VKWIKNADGSFE
+656 VKWTKNEDGSFE

-700 SFTYWENGKLIYEKY
+700 SFTYWEGDKLVYEPFK
-715 NVGSDRYTSVWK
+715 VGDARYTEVWK
-727 DFLQDLV
+727 GFLQDLV
-734 EHLTSKGWFEE
+734 NHLTDKGWFEE
-745 SYIGIDERGFSKAA
+745 SYMGIDERGFNKTA

-770 GQSLKTAGAMDG
+770 GESLKTAGAMDG
-782 FVDKPDLALRVT
+782 FVDKHDLALRVT

-799 DTAAEA
+799 DTAAA
-805 HPNEFEKLLKDRN
+805 KHPVEFAKLLEEREA
-818 VLGLRTTLYS
+818 LGLRTTLYS

-844 SYWSIINAGKSETA
+844 SYWSIINAGKSETV

-892 EKNAENP
+892 EKGVKNP

-908 MMAAGVR
+908 IMAAGVR

-923 EKEVE
+923 EKEVA
-928 SLENEI
+928 SLQSDI
-934 DDLYDLITIQA
+934 DELYDNITITPVTSQ
-945 KISRS
+945 S
-950 YLSKDKVNKLSQ
+950 YLSKDKVKQLSQ
-962 EVDMFKEGLNN
+962 EVDKFKEEINT

-981 KESGTDKV
+981 KANGTEKV
-989 ESVTIED
+989 ESVTIEG
-996 GDKAVILGGTIQ
+996 GDKEVIIGSTTQ

-1014 PDNLLNKSVTWTS
+1014 PNNILNNRVIWTS
-1027 SNESVASVNGKGIV
+1027 SNEKVASVNSQGVV
-1041 TGNKVGTA
+1041 TANKLGSTT
-1049 YITATSTQD
+1049 ITATSVQD
-1058 ESKKASIKVTITS
+1058 ESKKSAIKVTVS
-1071 VAIDES
+1071 PVSIDKS
-1077 AQVSYYSFNND
+1077 AQVSYYSFDND
-1088 KDGQITDEWSS
+1088 KDGKVTDKWGS
-1099 RNGKNQ
+1099 RNGSNE
-1105 GSIEPGKSSNALKVT
+1105 GTIALGKSNNALKVT
-1120 EAGKGVILDGN
+1120 EAGKGAILDEN
-1131 SGIGDSDAWS
+1131 SGVADSDAWS
-1141 IAYWV
+1141 ISYWV
-1146 NTDADFSSEISVI
+1146 NTDTEFNKEISVI
-1159 SDKDKNFA
+1159 SDKDKKFA
-1167 AALKMSADRSSGF
+1167 ASLKMAEDRSSGF
-1180 RVGKKSGDVLTYK
+1180 RVGKNPGDVLTFEYN
-1193 YDFSPNTWYHVA
+1193 FSPNTWYHIA

-1218 NGKLVQNNGWTKTN
+1218 NGKLIKNNNWTETN
-1232 TVKFP
+1232 IVKFP

-1251 EVKVYNKVLNASEVA
+1251 EVKVYNKVLNPSEIA
-1266 STMTVEGLNIAE
+1266 STMLVKGLNIAE
-1278 NYKRLYIGETYTIET
+1278 NYKRLYIDDTYAIET
-1293 NLISNNEDK
+1293 NLLSDNNDK
-1302 TITYTSSNPKVAAVD
+1302 TITYTSSNPNIASVD

-1325 ERGTATI
+1325 ERGTTTI

-1347 EVSRKLTISNALETY
+1347 EVSRKLTISNTLETY
-1362 ELPSN
+1362 ELPEN
-1367 RLTDIEKAPGTDRQY
+1367 RLSDIEKAPGTDRQY

-1415 DDGEAW
+1415 DNGETW
-1421 TEKKDTPESWIG
+1421 TEKNDTPSSWVG

-1441 VLPLENGKERIMMI
+1441 VLPLENGIERIMMI

-1622 KAVYD
+1622 KAAYD
-1627 PVSGRLLVTFRE
+1627 PISGRLVISFRE
-1639 IKYDLNNN
+1639 ITYDLNGN

-1687 ANNAKSGDTGY
+1687 SNNAKSGDTGY
-1698 AGVVVLDDG
+1698 AGVVVLEDG
-1707 TFIMDSYGHWDEDFS
+1707 TFIMDSYGHWDEEFS
-1722 SSWPGGVTT
+1722 NSWTGGITT
-1731 DLSYI
+1731 DLCYI

-1747 NMAGLIERGEL
+1747 NMAGLIERDEL

-1766 GLNKNDYTADS
+1766 GLNKDDYTANS
-1777 WSELEIALNEAKAIN
+1777 WSALEIAFNEAKVVY

-1801 INKAVESLE
+1801 IDKALE
-1810 KAFNELKEDTP
+1810 NLTNAFNGLKENNP
-1821 IIVDKSK
+1821 IAVDKSK
-1828 LEELYNKVKDTEN
+1828 LEEMYNKVKDTEN
-1841 KNYTEESWT
+1841 KNYTEGSWT
-1850 NFIKQL
+1850 NFINEL
-1856 ENAKTILEKE
+1856 ENAKVVLEKE

-1872 VYKAVE
+1872 VDKA
-1878 GLEKAFNELKEND
+1878 LESLENAFNELKEND
-1891 PIIVDKSKL
+1891 PIIVDKSRL
-1900 EELYN
+1900 EKLYN

-1917 KSWTNFINELENAK
+1917 KSWNNFK
-1931 TVLDTEDS
+1931 
-1939 TQDQV
+1939 
-1944 DKAVESLEKAFNEL
+1944 
-1958 KENDPIIVDK
+1958 
-1968 SKLEELYNKVKDTE
+1968 
-1982 NNNYTE
+1982 
-1988 KSWDNFI
+1988 

-2023 NAFNKLK
+2023 NAFKKLK
-2030 ENKPIIVDKSKLEKL
+2030 ENKPIVVDKSKLEKL

-2055 NYTEESWAN
+2055 NYTEESWTN
-2064 FKNELASA
+2064 FKNELKNA
-2072 KNVLD
+2072 KAVLD

-2096 VANLKKKPSK
+2096 VANLKKETSK
-2106 PESEESGKVSEDEKD
+2106 PESEESGKVPEGEKD
-2121 NSKTVNTGDNANV
+2121 NSKIVNTGDNTNV
-2134 TILLVTLLI
+2134 TLLLATLLI

>member
-1 MRKKFLKITRVLLI
+1 M
-15 TFIANMIPVNIL
+15 
-27 HVFAA
+27 
-32 ENELIVDDITT
+32 
-43 TGTHYFTY
+43 
-51 SEETDV
+51 
-57 NGRNGWAADK
+57 
-67 KSSIQ
+67 
-72 GDEYA
+72 
-77 QTQHWVWNENSNEA
+77 
-91 AKHTYTF
+91 
-98 TFEGTGVE
+98 
-106 LWGIKSDDYN
+106 
-116 MFQLDNGEIEKVKIE
+116 DN
-131 GAANTPTKLY
+131 
-141 SKTGLSN
+141 
-148 GKHTVKVTLADAGKG
+148 
-163 LQVSYA
+163 
-169 KVFGISKDNPE
+169 
-180 SETEKILPTKI
+180 
-191 EGTTNKFKYN
+191 
-201 SPSGLSWVTSNSEA
+201 EA
-215 YIDPNGNASK
+215 YIDLKADGTK
-225 AEESYY
+225 AEEAYY

-246 SRNHGMVKFSIDGK
+246 SKNHGKVKFTIDGK
-260 EEMVADLYNAT
+260 EEKVVDLYNAS
-271 RTGAQS
+271 RTESQS
-277 VYKVSGLEE
+277 VYKVTGLTE
-286 GNHTLKAVMQN
+286 GNHTLKAVMEN
-297 TKNAS
+297 TKNPS
-302 STNYVNQVAYAEISH
+302 SSSFVNQVAYAQVSH
-317 APYVITDIIL
+317 APYVITDIKL
-327 AENSYEIS
+327 AENSYEMS
-335 EGSTQLIN
+335 EGATQKIN
-343 YKISPDYVTASD
+343 YTVEPDYASVND
-355 IVFTSN
+355 ITFTSN
-361 DDTIATVNEKGLIT
+361 DDKIATVDEKGVIT
-375 AVKEGTTKIT
+375 AVKEGKTEIT
-385 VSSEISNINKE
+385 VSSKTSDVSKTIG
-396 ITVTVKKSIPRLGG
+396 VTVKKAVPGIGG

-424 DEVKQ
+424 DEVKG
-429 LGTTSASLTA
+429 LGTTSATLTA

-450 LYSKDSKLNNVTIS
+450 LYSKDSSLSNVTIS
-464 VSDFK
+464 ASDFK
-469 DGENVLES
+469 DGDKVLKSENV
-477 ENIKAT
+477 KAT
-483 FIKSVKAYNGS
+483 FIKSVKSYNGK

-536 WVEFNVPAGTP
+536 WVEINVPAGTEP
-547 AGTYTG
+547 GTYTG
-553 KLQVSADMID
+553 KLEVTAEGID
-563 EPLEFNY
+563 EPLEFTY
-570 KLKVQD
+570 TLKVQD
-576 AELPNSEEFA
+576 AELPDATEFV
-586 DVFDIELW
+586 DGFDIELW

-604 DVEPFSNEHLEL
+604 DVKPFSEEHLKIME
-616 MKSNMLKYKE
+616 SIMLKYKE

-656 VKWIKNADGSFE
+656 VKWTKNEDGSFE

-700 SFTYWENGKLIYEKY
+700 SFTYWEGDKLVYEPFK
-715 NVGSDRYTSVWK
+715 VGDARYTEVWK
-727 DFLQDLV
+727 GFLQDLV
-734 EHLTSKGWFEE
+734 NHLTDKGWFEE
-745 SYIGIDERGFSKAA
+745 SYMGLDERGFNKTA

-770 GQSLKTAGAMDG
+770 GESLKTAGAMDG
-782 FVDKPDLALRVT
+782 FVDKHDLALRVT

-799 DTAAEA
+799 DTAAA
-805 HPNEFEKLLKDRN
+805 KHPVEFAKLLEEREA
-818 VLGLRTTLYS
+818 LGLRTTLYS

-844 SYWSIINAGKSETA
+844 SYWSIINAGKSETV

-892 EKNAENP
+892 EKGVKNP

-908 MMAAGVR
+908 IMAAGVR

-923 EKEVE
+923 EKEVA
-928 SLENEI
+928 SLQSDI
-934 DDLYDLITIQA
+934 DELYDNITITPVTSQ
-945 KISRS
+945 S
-950 YLSKDKVNKLSQ
+950 YLSKDKVKQLSQ
-962 EVDMFKEGLNN
+962 EVDKFKEEINT

-981 KESGTDKV
+981 KANGTEKV
-989 ESVTIED
+989 ESVTIEG
-996 GDKAVILGGTIQ
+996 GDKEVIIGSTTQ

-1014 PDNLLNKSVTWTS
+1014 PNNILNNRVIWTS
-1027 SNESVASVNGKGIV
+1027 SNEKVASVNSQGVV
-1041 TGNKVGTA
+1041 TANKLGSTT
-1049 YITATSTQD
+1049 ITATSVQD
-1058 ESKKASIKVTITS
+1058 ESKKSAIKVTVS
-1071 VAIDES
+1071 PVSIDKS
-1077 AQVSYYSFNND
+1077 AQVSYYSFDND
-1088 KDGQITDEWSS
+1088 KDGKVTDKWGS
-1099 RNGKNQ
+1099 RNGSNE
-1105 GSIEPGKSSNALKVT
+1105 GTIALGKSNNALKVT
-1120 EAGKGVILDGN
+1120 EAGKGAILDEN
-1131 SGIGDSDAWS
+1131 SGVADSDAWS
-1141 IAYWV
+1141 ISYWV
-1146 NTDADFSSEISVI
+1146 NTDTEFNKEISVI
-1159 SDKDKNFA
+1159 SDKDKKFA
-1167 AALKMSADRSSGF
+1167 ASLKMAEDRSSGF
-1180 RVGKKSGDVLTYK
+1180 RVGKNPGDVLTFEYN
-1193 YDFSPNTWYHVA
+1193 FSPNTWYHIA

-1218 NGKLVQNNGWTKTN
+1218 NGKLIKNNNWTETN
-1232 TVKFP
+1232 IVKFP

-1251 EVKVYNKVLNASEVA
+1251 EVKVYNKVLNPSEIA
-1266 STMTVEGLNIAE
+1266 STMLVKGLNIAE
-1278 NYKRLYIGETYTIET
+1278 NYKRLYIDDTYAIET
-1293 NLISNNEDK
+1293 NLLSDNNDK
-1302 TITYTSSNPKVAAVD
+1302 TITYTSSNPNIASVD

-1325 ERGTATI
+1325 ERGTTTI

-1347 EVSRKLTISNALETY
+1347 EVSRKLTISNTLETY
-1362 ELPSN
+1362 ELPEN
-1367 RLTDIEKAPGTDRQY
+1367 RLSDIEKAPGTDRQY

-1415 DDGEAW
+1415 DNGETW
-1421 TEKKDTPESWIG
+1421 TEKNDTPSSWVG

-1441 VLPLENGKERIMMI
+1441 VLPLENGIERIMMI

-1583 GLARSQSHNNPA
+1583 GLARSQSQNNPA

-1622 KAVYD
+1622 KAAYD
-1627 PVSGRLLVTFRE
+1627 PISGRLVISLRE
-1639 IKYDLNNN
+1639 ITYDLNGN

-1687 ANNAKSGDTGY
+1687 SNNAKSGDTGY
-1698 AGVVVLDDG
+1698 AGVVVLEDG
-1707 TFIMDSYGHWDEDFS
+1707 TFIMDSYGHWDEEFS
-1722 SSWPGGVTT
+1722 NSWTGGITT
-1731 DLSYI
+1731 DLCYI

-1747 NMAGLIERGEL
+1747 NMAGLIERDEL

-1766 GLNKNDYTADS
+1766 GLNKDDYTANS
-1777 WSELEIALNEAKAIN
+1777 WSALEIAFNEAKVVY

-1801 INKAVESLE
+1801 IDKALE
-1810 KAFNELKEDTP
+1810 NLTNAFNGLKENNP
-1821 IIVDKSK
+1821 IAVDKSK
-1828 LEELYNKVKDTEN
+1828 LEEMYNKVKDTEN
-1841 KNYTEESWT
+1841 KNYTEGSWT
-1850 NFIKQL
+1850 NFINEL
-1856 ENAKTILEKE
+1856 ENAKVVLEKE

-1872 VYKAVE
+1872 VDKA
-1878 GLEKAFNELKEND
+1878 LESLENAFNELKEND
-1891 PIIVDKSKL
+1891 PIIVDKSRL
-1900 EELYN
+1900 EKLYN

-1917 KSWTNFINELENAK
+1917 KSWNNFK
-1931 TVLDTEDS
+1931 
-1939 TQDQV
+1939 
-1944 DKAVESLEKAFNEL
+1944 
-1958 KENDPIIVDK
+1958 
-1968 SKLEELYNKVKDTE
+1968 
-1982 NNNYTE
+1982 
-1988 KSWDNFI
+1988 

-2023 NAFNKLK
+2023 NAFKKLK
-2030 ENKPIIVDKSKLEKL
+2030 ENKPIVVDKSKLEKL

-2055 NYTEESWAN
+2055 NYTEESWTN
-2064 FKNELASA
+2064 FKNELKNA
-2072 KNVLD
+2072 KAVLD

-2096 VANLKKKPSK
+2096 VANLKKETSK
-2106 PESEESGKVSEDEKD
+2106 PESEESGKVPEGEKD
-2121 NSKTVNTGDNANV
+2121 NSKIVNTGDNTNV
-2134 TILLVTLLI
+2134 TLLLATLLI

>member
-1 MRKKFLKITRVLLI
+1 MKKSFLNVTRFLLI
-15 TFIANMIPVNIL
+15 TFITSIMPVNMQQ
-27 HVFAA
+27 VFAA
-32 ENELIVDDITT
+32 ENEVIVDDTTT
-43 TGTHYFTY
+43 TGVHYFSYT
-51 SEETDV
+51 EATDAD
-57 NGRNGWAADK
+57 GKKGWASDK
-67 KSSIQ
+67 KDTIQ

-77 QTQHWVWNENSNEA
+77 KTQHWVWNEDFTEA
-91 AKHTYTF
+91 SKHTYSF

-106 LWGIKSDDYN
+106 LWGVKSDAYN
-116 MFQLDNGEIEKVKIE
+116 NFQLDDGNVEKIE
-131 GAANTPTKLY
+131 IKGAENTPTKLY
-141 SKTGLSN
+141 SKTELEY
-148 GKHTVKVTLADAGKG
+148 GKHTVKVTLADGGKG

-169 KVFGISKDNPE
+169 KVLGASKNNPDNKI
-180 SETEKILPTKI
+180 EKIAPNKVD
-191 EGTTNKFKYN
+191 GTINSFKYS
-201 SPSGLSWVTSNSEA
+201 SPTGSKWAVLDNEA
-215 YIDPNGNASK
+215 YIDLKADGTK
-225 AEESYY
+225 AEEDYY

-246 SRNHGMVKFSIDGK
+246 SKNHGKVKFTIDGK
-260 EEMVADLYNAT
+260 EEKVVDLYNAS
-271 RTGAQS
+271 RTESQS
-277 VYKVSGLEE
+277 VYKVTGLTE
-286 GNHTLKAVMQN
+286 GNHTLKAVMEN
-297 TKNAS
+297 TKNPS
-302 STNYVNQVAYAEISH
+302 SSSFVNQVAYAQVSH
-317 APYVITDIIL
+317 APYVITDIKL
-327 AENSYEIS
+327 AENSYEMS
-335 EGSTQLIN
+335 EGATQKIN
-343 YKISPDYVTASD
+343 YTVEPDYASVND
-355 IVFTSN
+355 ITFTSN
-361 DDTIATVNEKGLIT
+361 DDKIATVDEKGVIT
-375 AVKEGTTKIT
+375 AVKEGKTEIT
-385 VSSEISNINKE
+385 VSSKTSDVSKTIG
-396 ITVTVKKSIPRLGG
+396 VTVKKAVPGIGG

-424 DEVKQ
+424 DEVKG
-429 LGTTSASLTA
+429 LGTTSATLTA

-450 LYSKDSKLNNVTIS
+450 LYSKDSSLSNVTIS
-464 VSDFK
+464 ASDFK
-469 DGENVLES
+469 DGDKVLKSENV
-477 ENIKAT
+477 KAT
-483 FIKSVKAYNGS
+483 FIKSVKSYNGK

-536 WVEFNVPAGTP
+536 WVEINVPAGTEP
-547 AGTYTG
+547 GTYTG
-553 KLQVSADMID
+553 KLEVTAEGID
-563 EPLEFNY
+563 EPLEFTY
-570 KLKVQD
+570 TLKVQD
-576 AELPNSEEFA
+576 AELPNATEFV
-586 DVFDIELW
+586 DGFDIELW

-604 DVEPFSNEHLEL
+604 DVKPFSEEHLKIME
-616 MKSNMLKYKE
+616 SIMLKYKE

-656 VKWIKNADGSFE
+656 VKWTKNEDGSFE

-700 SFTYWENGKLIYEKY
+700 SFTYWEGDKLVYEPFK
-715 NVGSDRYTSVWK
+715 VGDARYTEVWK
-727 DFLQDLV
+727 GFLQDLV
-734 EHLTSKGWFEE
+734 NHLTDKGWFEE
-745 SYIGIDERGFSKAA
+745 SYMGIDERGFNKTA

-770 GQSLKTAGAMDG
+770 GESLKTAGAMDG
-782 FVDKPDLALRVT
+782 FVDKHDLALRVT

-799 DTAAEA
+799 DTAAA
-805 HPNEFEKLLKDRN
+805 KHPVEFAKLLEEREA
-818 VLGLRTTLYS
+818 LGLRTTLYS

-844 SYWSIINAGKSETA
+844 SYWSIINAGKSETV

-892 EKNAENP
+892 EKGVKNP

-908 MMAAGVR
+908 IMAAGVR

-923 EKEVE
+923 EKEVA
-928 SLENEI
+928 SLESDI
-934 DDLYDLITIQA
+934 DELYDNITITPVTSQ
-945 KISRS
+945 S
-950 YLSKDKVNKLSQ
+950 YLSKDKVKQLSQ
-962 EVDMFKEGLNN
+962 EVDKFKEEINT

-981 KESGTDKV
+981 KANGTEKV
-989 ESVTIED
+989 ESVTIEG
-996 GDKAVILGGTIQ
+996 GDKEVIVGSTTQ

-1014 PDNLLNKSVTWTS
+1014 PNNILNNRVIWTS
-1027 SNESVASVNGKGIV
+1027 SNEKVASVNSQGVV
-1041 TGNKVGTA
+1041 TANKLGSTT
-1049 YITATSTQD
+1049 ITATYVQD
-1058 ESKKASIKVTITS
+1058 ESKKSAIKVTVS
-1071 VAIDES
+1071 PVSIDKS
-1077 AQVSYYSFNND
+1077 AQVSYYSFDND
-1088 KDGQITDEWSS
+1088 KDGKVTDKWGS
-1099 RNGKNQ
+1099 RNGSNE
-1105 GSIEPGKSSNALKVT
+1105 GTIALGKSNNALKVT
-1120 EAGKGVILDGN
+1120 EAGKGAILDGN
-1131 SGIGDSDAWS
+1131 SGVADSDAWS
-1141 IAYWV
+1141 ISYWV
-1146 NTDADFSSEISVI
+1146 NTDTEFNKEISVI
-1159 SDKDKNFA
+1159 SDKDKKFA
-1167 AALKMSADRSSGF
+1167 ASLKMAEDRSSGF
-1180 RVGKKSGDVLTYK
+1180 RVGKNPGDVLTFEYN
-1193 YDFSPNTWYHVA
+1193 FSLNTWYHIA

-1218 NGKLVQNNGWTKTN
+1218 NGKLIKNNNWTETN

-1251 EVKVYNKVLNASEVA
+1251 EVKVYNKVLNPSEIA
-1266 STMTVEGLNIAE
+1266 STMLVKGLNIAE
-1278 NYKRLYIGETYTIET
+1278 NYKRLYIGDTYAIET
-1293 NLISNNEDK
+1293 NLLSDNNDK
-1302 TITYTSSNPKVAAVD
+1302 TITYTSSNPNIASVE

-1325 ERGTATI
+1325 ERGTTTI

-1347 EVSRKLTISNALETY
+1347 EVSRKLTISNTLETY
-1362 ELPSN
+1362 ELPEN
-1367 RLTDIEKAPGTDRQY
+1367 RLSDIEKAPGTDRQY

-1415 DDGEAW
+1415 DNGETW
-1421 TEKKDTPESWIG
+1421 TEKNDTPSSWVG

-1441 VLPLENGKERIMMI
+1441 VLPLENGIERIMMI

-1622 KAVYD
+1622 KAAYD
-1627 PVSGRLLVTFRE
+1627 PISGRLVISFRE
-1639 IKYDLNNN
+1639 ITYDLNGN

-1662 AWVGTYEDLMEQRD
+1662 VWVGTYEDLMEQRD

-1687 ANNAKSGDTGY
+1687 SNNAKSGDTGY
-1698 AGVVVLDDG
+1698 AGVVVLEDG
-1707 TFIMDSYGHWDEDFS
+1707 TFIMDSYGHWDEEFS
-1722 SSWPGGVTT
+1722 NSWTGGITT
-1731 DLSYI
+1731 DLCYI

-1747 NMAGLIERGEL
+1747 NMAGLIERDEL

-1766 GLNKNDYTADS
+1766 GLNKDDYTANS
-1777 WSELEIALNEAKAIN
+1777 WSALEIAFNEAKVVY

-1801 INKAVESLE
+1801 IDKALE
-1810 KAFNELKEDTP
+1810 NLTNAFNGLKENNP
-1821 IIVDKSK
+1821 IAVDKSK
-1828 LEELYNKVKDTEN
+1828 LEEMYNKVKDTEN
-1841 KNYTEESWT
+1841 KNYTEGSWT
-1850 NFIKQL
+1850 NFINEL
-1856 ENAKTILEKE
+1856 ENAKVVLEKE

-1872 VYKAVE
+1872 VDKA
-1878 GLEKAFNELKEND
+1878 LESLENAFNELKEND
-1891 PIIVDKSKL
+1891 PIIVDKSRL
-1900 EELYN
+1900 EKLYN

-1917 KSWTNFINELENAK
+1917 KSWNNFK
-1931 TVLDTEDS
+1931 
-1939 TQDQV
+1939 
-1944 DKAVESLEKAFNEL
+1944 
-1958 KENDPIIVDK
+1958 
-1968 SKLEELYNKVKDTE
+1968 
-1982 NNNYTE
+1982 
-1988 KSWDNFI
+1988 

-2023 NAFNKLK
+2023 NAFKKLK
-2030 ENKPIIVDKSKLEKL
+2030 ENKPIVVDKSKLEKL

-2055 NYTEESWAN
+2055 NYTEESWTN
-2064 FKNELASA
+2064 FKNELKNA
-2072 KNVLD
+2072 KAVLD

-2096 VANLKKKPSK
+2096 VANLKKETSK
-2106 PESEESGKVSEDEKD
+2106 PESEESGKVPEGEKD
-2121 NSKTVNTGDNANV
+2121 NSKIVNTGDNTNV
-2134 TILLVTLLI
+2134 TLLLATLLI

>member
-1 MRKKFLKITRVLLI
+1 M
-15 TFIANMIPVNIL
+15 
-27 HVFAA
+27 
-32 ENELIVDDITT
+32 
-43 TGTHYFTY
+43 
-51 SEETDV
+51 
-57 NGRNGWAADK
+57 
-67 KSSIQ
+67 
-72 GDEYA
+72 
-77 QTQHWVWNENSNEA
+77 
-91 AKHTYTF
+91 
-98 TFEGTGVE
+98 
-106 LWGIKSDDYN
+106 
-116 MFQLDNGEIEKVKIE
+116 DN
-131 GAANTPTKLY
+131 
-141 SKTGLSN
+141 
-148 GKHTVKVTLADAGKG
+148 
-163 LQVSYA
+163 
-169 KVFGISKDNPE
+169 
-180 SETEKILPTKI
+180 
-191 EGTTNKFKYN
+191 
-201 SPSGLSWVTSNSEA
+201 EA
-215 YIDPNGNASK
+215 YIDLKADGTK
-225 AEESYY
+225 AEEAYY

-246 SRNHGMVKFSIDGK
+246 SKNHGKVKFTIDGK
-260 EEMVADLYNAT
+260 EEKVVDLYNAS
-271 RTGAQS
+271 RTESQS
-277 VYKVSGLEE
+277 VYKVTGLTE
-286 GNHTLKAVMQN
+286 GNHTLKAVMEN
-297 TKNAS
+297 TKNPS
-302 STNYVNQVAYAEISH
+302 SSSFVNQVAYAQVSH
-317 APYVITDIIL
+317 APYVITDIKL
-327 AENSYEIS
+327 AENSYEMS
-335 EGSTQLIN
+335 EGATQKIN
-343 YKISPDYVTASD
+343 YTVEPDYASVND
-355 IVFTSN
+355 ITFTSN
-361 DDTIATVNEKGLIT
+361 DDKIATVDEKGVIT
-375 AVKEGTTKIT
+375 AVKEGKTEIT
-385 VSSEISNINKE
+385 VSSKTSDVSKTIG
-396 ITVTVKKSIPRLGG
+396 VTVKKAVPGIGG

-424 DEVKQ
+424 DEVKG
-429 LGTTSASLTA
+429 LGTTSATLTA

-450 LYSKDSKLNNVTIS
+450 LYSKDSSLSNVTIS
-464 VSDFK
+464 ASDFK
-469 DGENVLES
+469 DGDKVLKSENV
-477 ENIKAT
+477 KAT
-483 FIKSVKAYNGS
+483 FIKSVKSYNGK

-536 WVEFNVPAGTP
+536 WVEINVPAGTEP
-547 AGTYTG
+547 GTYTG
-553 KLQVSADMID
+553 KLEVTAEGID
-563 EPLEFNY
+563 EPLEFTY
-570 KLKVQD
+570 TLKVQD
-576 AELPNSEEFA
+576 AELPDATEFV
-586 DVFDIELW
+586 DGFDIELW

-604 DVEPFSNEHLEL
+604 DVKPFSEEHLKIME
-616 MKSNMLKYKE
+616 SIMLKYKE

-656 VKWIKNADGSFE
+656 VKWTKNEDGSFE

-700 SFTYWENGKLIYEKY
+700 SFTYWEGDKLVYEPFK
-715 NVGSDRYTSVWK
+715 VGDARYTEVWK
-727 DFLQDLV
+727 GFLQDLV
-734 EHLTSKGWFEE
+734 NHLTDKGWFEE
-745 SYIGIDERGFSKAA
+745 SYMGIDERGFNKTA

-770 GQSLKTAGAMDG
+770 GESLKTAGAMDG
-782 FVDKPDLALRVT
+782 FVDKHDLALRVT

-799 DTAAEA
+799 DTAAA
-805 HPNEFEKLLKDRN
+805 KHPVEFAKLLEEREA
-818 VLGLRTTLYS
+818 LGLRTTLYS

-844 SYWSIINAGKSETA
+844 SYWSIINAGKSETV

-892 EKNAENP
+892 EKGVKNP

-908 MMAAGVR
+908 IMAAGVR

-923 EKEVE
+923 EKEVA
-928 SLENEI
+928 SLQSDI
-934 DDLYDLITIQA
+934 DELYDNITITPVTSQ
-945 KISRS
+945 S
-950 YLSKDKVNKLSQ
+950 YLSKDKVKQLSQ
-962 EVDMFKEGLNN
+962 EVDKFKEEINT

-981 KESGTDKV
+981 KANGTEKV
-989 ESVTIED
+989 ESVTIEG
-996 GDKAVILGGTIQ
+996 GDKEVIIGSTTQ

-1014 PDNLLNKSVTWTS
+1014 PNNILNNRVIWTS
-1027 SNESVASVNGKGIV
+1027 SNEKVASVNSQGVV
-1041 TGNKVGTA
+1041 TANKLGSTT
-1049 YITATSTQD
+1049 ITATSVQD
-1058 ESKKASIKVTITS
+1058 ESKKSAIKVTVS
-1071 VAIDES
+1071 PVSIDKS
-1077 AQVSYYSFNND
+1077 AQVSYYSFDND
-1088 KDGQITDEWSS
+1088 KDGKVTDKWGS
-1099 RNGKNQ
+1099 RNGSNE
-1105 GSIEPGKSSNALKVT
+1105 GTIALGKSNNALKVT
-1120 EAGKGVILDGN
+1120 EAGKGAILDEN
-1131 SGIGDSDAWS
+1131 SGVADSDAWS
-1141 IAYWV
+1141 ISYWV
-1146 NTDADFSSEISVI
+1146 NTDTEFNKEISVI
-1159 SDKDKNFA
+1159 SDKDKKFA
-1167 AALKMSADRSSGF
+1167 ASLKMAEDRSSGF
-1180 RVGKKSGDVLTYK
+1180 RVGKNPGDVLTFEYN
-1193 YDFSPNTWYHVA
+1193 FSPNTWYHIA

-1218 NGKLVQNNGWTKTN
+1218 NGKLIKNNNWTETN
-1232 TVKFP
+1232 IVKFP

-1251 EVKVYNKVLNASEVA
+1251 EVKVYNKVLNPSEIA
-1266 STMTVEGLNIAE
+1266 STMLVKGLNIAE
-1278 NYKRLYIGETYTIET
+1278 NYKRLYIDDTYAIET
-1293 NLISNNEDK
+1293 NLLSDNNDK
-1302 TITYTSSNPKVAAVD
+1302 TITYTSSNPNIASVD

-1325 ERGTATI
+1325 ERGTTTI

-1347 EVSRKLTISNALETY
+1347 EVSRKLTISNTLETY
-1362 ELPSN
+1362 ELPEN
-1367 RLTDIEKAPGTDRQY
+1367 RLSDIEKAPGTDRQY

-1415 DDGEAW
+1415 DNGETW
-1421 TEKKDTPESWIG
+1421 TEKNDTPSSWVG

-1441 VLPLENGKERIMMI
+1441 VLPLENGIERIMMI

-1583 GLARSQSHNNPA
+1583 GLARSQSQNNPA

-1622 KAVYD
+1622 KAAYD
-1627 PVSGRLLVTFRE
+1627 PISGRLVISFRE
-1639 IKYDLNNN
+1639 ITYDLNGN

-1687 ANNAKSGDTGY
+1687 SNNAKSGDTGY
-1698 AGVVVLDDG
+1698 AGVVVLEDG
-1707 TFIMDSYGHWDEDFS
+1707 TFIMDSYGHWDEEFS
-1722 SSWPGGVTT
+1722 NSWTGGITT
-1731 DLSYI
+1731 DLCYI

-1747 NMAGLIERGEL
+1747 NMAGLIERDEL

-1766 GLNKNDYTADS
+1766 GLNKDDYTANS
-1777 WSELEIALNEAKAIN
+1777 WSALEIAFNEAKVVY

-1801 INKAVESLE
+1801 IDKALE
-1810 KAFNELKEDTP
+1810 NLTNAFNGLKENNP
-1821 IIVDKSK
+1821 IAVDKSK
-1828 LEELYNKVKDTEN
+1828 LEEMYNKVKDTEN
-1841 KNYTEESWT
+1841 KNYTEGSWT
-1850 NFIKQL
+1850 NFINEL
-1856 ENAKTILEKE
+1856 ENAKVVLEKE

-1872 VYKAVE
+1872 VDKA
-1878 GLEKAFNELKEND
+1878 LESLENAFNELKEND
-1891 PIIVDKSKL
+1891 PIIVDKSRL
-1900 EELYN
+1900 EKLYN

-1917 KSWTNFINELENAK
+1917 KSWNNFK
-1931 TVLDTEDS
+1931 
-1939 TQDQV
+1939 
-1944 DKAVESLEKAFNEL
+1944 
-1958 KENDPIIVDK
+1958 
-1968 SKLEELYNKVKDTE
+1968 
-1982 NNNYTE
+1982 
-1988 KSWDNFI
+1988 

-2023 NAFNKLK
+2023 NAFKKLK
-2030 ENKPIIVDKSKLEKL
+2030 ENKPIVVDKSKLEKL

-2055 NYTEESWAN
+2055 NYTEESWTN
-2064 FKNELASA
+2064 FKNELKNA
-2072 KNVLD
+2072 KAVLD

-2096 VANLKKKPSK
+2096 VANLKKETSK
-2106 PESEESGKVSEDEKD
+2106 PESEESGKVPEGEKD
-2121 NSKTVNTGDNANV
+2121 NSKIVNTGDNTNV
-2134 TILLVTLLI
+2134 TLLLATLLI

>member
-1 MRKKFLKITRVLLI
+1 MKKSFLNVTRFLLI
-15 TFIANMIPVNIL
+15 TFITSIMPVNMQQ
-27 HVFAA
+27 VFAA
-32 ENELIVDDITT
+32 ENEVIVDDTTT
-43 TGTHYFTY
+43 TGVHYFSYT
-51 SEETDV
+51 EATDAD
-57 NGRNGWAADK
+57 GKKGWASDK
-67 KSSIQ
+67 KDTIQ

-77 QTQHWVWNENSNEA
+77 KTQHWVWNEDFTEA
-91 AKHTYTF
+91 SKHTYSF

-106 LWGIKSDDYN
+106 LWGVKSDAYN
-116 MFQLDNGEIEKVKIE
+116 NFQLDDGNVEKIE
-131 GAANTPTKLY
+131 IKGAENTPTKLY
-141 SKTGLSN
+141 SKTELEY
-148 GKHTVKVTLADAGKG
+148 GKHTVKVTLADGGKG

-169 KVFGISKDNPE
+169 KVLGASKNNPDNKI
-180 SETEKILPTKI
+180 EKIAPNKVD
-191 EGTTNKFKYN
+191 GTINSFKYS
-201 SPSGLSWVTSNSEA
+201 SPTGSKWAVLYNEA
-215 YIDPNGNASK
+215 YIDLKADGTK
-225 AEESYY
+225 AEEAYY

-246 SRNHGMVKFSIDGK
+246 SKNHGKVKFTIDGK
-260 EEMVADLYNAT
+260 EEKVVDLYNAS
-271 RTGAQS
+271 RTESQS
-277 VYKVSGLEE
+277 VYKVTGLTE
-286 GNHTLKAVMQN
+286 GNHTLKAVMEN
-297 TKNAS
+297 TKNPS
-302 STNYVNQVAYAEISH
+302 SSSFVNQVAYAQVSH
-317 APYVITDIIL
+317 APYVITDIKL
-327 AENSYEIS
+327 AENSYEMS
-335 EGSTQLIN
+335 EGATQKIN
-343 YKISPDYVTASD
+343 YTVEPDYASVND
-355 IVFTSN
+355 ITFTSN
-361 DDTIATVNEKGLIT
+361 DDKIATVDEKGVIT
-375 AVKEGTTKIT
+375 AVKEGKTEIT
-385 VSSEISNINKE
+385 VSSKTSDVSKTIG
-396 ITVTVKKSIPRLGG
+396 VTVKKAVPGIGG

-424 DEVKQ
+424 DEVKG
-429 LGTTSASLTA
+429 LGTTSATLTA

-450 LYSKDSKLNNVTIS
+450 LYSKDSSLSNVTIS
-464 VSDFK
+464 ASDFK
-469 DGENVLES
+469 DGDKVLKSENV
-477 ENIKAT
+477 KAT
-483 FIKSVKAYNGS
+483 FIKSVKSYNGK

-536 WVEFNVPAGTP
+536 WVEINVPAGTEP
-547 AGTYTG
+547 GTYTG
-553 KLQVSADMID
+553 KLEVTAEGID
-563 EPLEFNY
+563 EPLEFTY
-570 KLKVQD
+570 TLKVQD
-576 AELPNSEEFA
+576 AELPDATEFV
-586 DVFDIELW
+586 DGFDIELW

-604 DVEPFSNEHLEL
+604 DVKPFSEEHLKIME
-616 MKSNMLKYKE
+616 SIMLKYKE

-656 VKWIKNADGSFE
+656 VKWTKNEDGSFE

-700 SFTYWENGKLIYEKY
+700 SFTYWEGDKLVYEPFK
-715 NVGSDRYTSVWK
+715 VGDARYTEVWK
-727 DFLQDLV
+727 GFLQDLV
-734 EHLTSKGWFEE
+734 NHLTDKGWFEE
-745 SYIGIDERGFSKAA
+745 SYMGIDERGFNKTA

-770 GQSLKTAGAMDG
+770 GESLKTAGAMDG
-782 FVDKPDLALRVT
+782 FVDKHDLALRVT

-799 DTAAEA
+799 DTAAA
-805 HPNEFEKLLKDRN
+805 KHPVEFAKLLEEREA
-818 VLGLRTTLYS
+818 LGLRTTLYS

-844 SYWSIINAGKSETA
+844 SYWSIINAGKSETV

-892 EKNAENP
+892 EKGVKNP

-908 MMAAGVR
+908 IMAAGVR

-923 EKEVE
+923 EKEVA
-928 SLENEI
+928 SLQSDI
-934 DDLYDLITIQA
+934 DELYDNITITPVTSQ
-945 KISRS
+945 S
-950 YLSKDKVNKLSQ
+950 YLSKDKVKQLSQ
-962 EVDMFKEGLNN
+962 EVDKFKEEINT

-981 KESGTDKV
+981 KANGTEKV
-989 ESVTIED
+989 ESVTIEG
-996 GDKAVILGGTIQ
+996 GDKEVIIGSTTQ

-1014 PDNLLNKSVTWTS
+1014 PNNILNNRVIWTS
-1027 SNESVASVNGKGIV
+1027 SNEKVASVNSQGVV
-1041 TGNKVGTA
+1041 TANKLGSTT
-1049 YITATSTQD
+1049 ITATSVQD
-1058 ESKKASIKVTITS
+1058 ESKKSAIKVTVS
-1071 VAIDES
+1071 PVSIDKS
-1077 AQVSYYSFNND
+1077 AQVSYYSFDND
-1088 KDGQITDEWSS
+1088 KDGKVTDKWGS
-1099 RNGKNQ
+1099 RNGSNE
-1105 GSIEPGKSSNALKVT
+1105 GTIALGKSNNALKVT
-1120 EAGKGVILDGN
+1120 EAGKGAILDEN
-1131 SGIGDSDAWS
+1131 SGVADSDAWS
-1141 IAYWV
+1141 ISYWV
-1146 NTDADFSSEISVI
+1146 NTDTEFNKEISVI
-1159 SDKDKNFA
+1159 SDKDKKFA
-1167 AALKMSADRSSGF
+1167 ASLKMAEDRSSGF
-1180 RVGKKSGDVLTYK
+1180 RVGKNPGDVLTFEYN
-1193 YDFSPNTWYHVA
+1193 FSPNTWYHIA

-1218 NGKLVQNNGWTKTN
+1218 NGKLIKNNNWTETN
-1232 TVKFP
+1232 IVKFP

-1251 EVKVYNKVLNASEVA
+1251 EVKVYNKVLNPSEIA
-1266 STMTVEGLNIAE
+1266 STMLVKGLNIAE
-1278 NYKRLYIGETYTIET
+1278 NYKRLYIDDTYAIET
-1293 NLISNNEDK
+1293 NLLSDNNDK
-1302 TITYTSSNPKVAAVD
+1302 TITYTSSNPNIASVD

-1325 ERGTATI
+1325 ERGTTTI

-1347 EVSRKLTISNALETY
+1347 EVSRKLTISNTLETY
-1362 ELPSN
+1362 ELPEN
-1367 RLTDIEKAPGTDRQY
+1367 RLSDIEKAPGTDRQY

-1415 DDGEAW
+1415 DNGETW
-1421 TEKKDTPESWIG
+1421 TEKNDTPSSWVG

-1441 VLPLENGKERIMMI
+1441 VLPLENGIERIMMI

-1622 KAVYD
+1622 KAAYD
-1627 PVSGRLLVTFRE
+1627 PISGRLVISFRE
-1639 IKYDLNNN
+1639 ITYDLNGN

-1687 ANNAKSGDTGY
+1687 SNNAKSGDTGY
-1698 AGVVVLDDG
+1698 AGVVVLEDG
-1707 TFIMDSYGHWDEDFS
+1707 TFIMDSYGHWDEEFS
-1722 SSWPGGVTT
+1722 NSWTGGITT
-1731 DLSYI
+1731 DLCYI

-1747 NMAGLIERGEL
+1747 NMAGLIERDEL

-1766 GLNKNDYTADS
+1766 GLNKDDYTANS
-1777 WSELEIALNEAKAIN
+1777 WSALEIAFNEAKVVY

-1801 INKAVESLE
+1801 IDKALE
-1810 KAFNELKEDTP
+1810 NLTNAFNGLKENNP
-1821 IIVDKSK
+1821 IAVDKSK
-1828 LEELYNKVKDTEN
+1828 LEEMYNKVKDTEN
-1841 KNYTEESWT
+1841 KNYTEGSWT
-1850 NFIKQL
+1850 NFINEL
-1856 ENAKTILEKE
+1856 ENAKVVLEKE

-1872 VYKAVE
+1872 VDKA
-1878 GLEKAFNELKEND
+1878 LESLENAFNELKEND
-1891 PIIVDKSKL
+1891 PIIVDKSRL
-1900 EELYN
+1900 EKLYN

-1917 KSWTNFINELENAK
+1917 KSWNNFK
-1931 TVLDTEDS
+1931 
-1939 TQDQV
+1939 
-1944 DKAVESLEKAFNEL
+1944 
-1958 KENDPIIVDK
+1958 
-1968 SKLEELYNKVKDTE
+1968 
-1982 NNNYTE
+1982 
-1988 KSWDNFI
+1988 

-2023 NAFNKLK
+2023 NAFKKLK
-2030 ENKPIIVDKSKLEKL
+2030 ENKPIVVDKSKLEKL

-2055 NYTEESWAN
+2055 NYTEESWTN
-2064 FKNELASA
+2064 FKNELKNA
-2072 KNVLD
+2072 KAVLD

-2096 VANLKKKPSK
+2096 VANLKKETSK
-2106 PESEESGKVSEDEKD
+2106 PESEESGKVPEGEKD
-2121 NSKTVNTGDNANV
+2121 NSKIVNTGDNTNV
-2134 TILLVTLLI
+2134 TLLLATLLI